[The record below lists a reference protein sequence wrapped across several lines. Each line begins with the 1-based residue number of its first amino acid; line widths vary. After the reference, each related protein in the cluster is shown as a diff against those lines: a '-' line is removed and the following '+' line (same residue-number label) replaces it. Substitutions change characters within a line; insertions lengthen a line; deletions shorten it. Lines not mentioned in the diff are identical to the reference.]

1 MHSIKEDFLMTD
13 NELRLLMAD
22 SVQKCHRA
30 VFEKYCNYVYTIA
43 FSILKSCGS
52 REDVEECVSD
62 VFMKIYKLLDR
73 ETDFSDNI
81 KGLIGAVARNTAID
95 SFRRIS
101 SRNSRLAYYDENI
114 MDEFCDGEDLTE
126 KTERKEQSSIILG
139 KIKELG
145 DPDSTIIIQQ
155 YYYNR
160 TAKEIAKSISMSA
173 AAVQKRSSRARQKLR
188 TLLMEAGINKEGL
201 V

>member
-1 MHSIKEDFLMTD
+1 MTD

-30 VFEKYCNYVYTIA
+30 VFDKYCNYVYAIA
-43 FSILKSCGS
+43 FKILKSCGS
-52 REDVEECVSD
+52 REDIEECVSD
-62 VFMKIYKLLDR
+62 VFMKIYKLLDKNI
-73 ETDFSDNI
+73 DFADNFKAYI
-81 KGLIGAVARNTAID
+81 ATVTRNTAID

-101 SRNSRLAYYDENI
+101 LRNSRTAYLDDNTL
-114 MDEFCDGEDLTE
+114 GELRDSSDLTE
-126 KTERKEQSSIILG
+126 KSENKEQSRIILG

-160 TAKEIAKSISMSA
+160 TAKEISKSVSMSA

-188 TLLMEAGINKEGL
+188 SLLTEAGITKEGL
-201 V
+201 I

>member
-1 MHSIKEDFLMTD
+1 
-13 NELRLLMAD
+13 MAD

-30 VFEKYCNYVYTIA
+30 VFDKYCNYVYTIA
-43 FSILKSCGS
+43 FSILKGCGS

-62 VFMKIYKLLDR
+62 VFMKIYKLLDE
-73 ETDFSDNI
+73 ETGFSDNF
-81 KGLIGAVARNTAID
+81 KAFIGAVARNTAID
-95 SFRRIS
+95 AFRKIS
-101 SRNSRLAYYDENI
+101 TRTSRTAYIDDDTVNEFRDKEDITEN
-114 MDEFCDGEDLTE
+114 
-126 KTERKEQSSIILG
+126 TERKEQSSIILG

-173 AAVQKRSSRARQKLR
+173 AAVQKRSSRAKQKLR
-188 TLLMEAGINKEGL
+188 ILLTEAGINKEGL

>member
-1 MHSIKEDFLMTD
+1 MTD

-30 VFEKYCNYVYTIA
+30 VFDKYCNYVYTIA
-43 FSILKSCGS
+43 FSILKGCGS

-62 VFMKIYKLLDR
+62 VFMKIYKLLDE
-73 ETDFSDNI
+73 ETGFSDNF
-81 KGLIGAVARNTAID
+81 KAFIGAVARNTAID
-95 SFRRIS
+95 AFRKIS
-101 SRNSRLAYYDENI
+101 TRTSRTAYIDDDTVNEFRDNEDITEN
-114 MDEFCDGEDLTE
+114 
-126 KTERKEQSSIILG
+126 TERKEQSSIILG

-173 AAVQKRSSRARQKLR
+173 AAVQKRSSRAKQKLR
-188 TLLMEAGINKEGL
+188 ILLTEAGINKEGL

>member
-1 MHSIKEDFLMTD
+1 MTD

-30 VFEKYCNYVYTIA
+30 VFDKYCNYVYTIA
-43 FSILKSCGS
+43 FSILKGCGS

-62 VFMKIYKLLDR
+62 VFMKIYKLLDE
-73 ETDFSDNI
+73 ETGFSDNF
-81 KGLIGAVARNTAID
+81 KAFIGAVARNTAID
-95 SFRRIS
+95 AFRKIS
-101 SRNSRLAYYDENI
+101 TRTSRTVYIDDDTVNEFRDNEDITEN
-114 MDEFCDGEDLTE
+114 
-126 KTERKEQSSIILG
+126 TERKEQSSIILG

-173 AAVQKRSSRARQKLR
+173 AAVQKRSSRAKQKLR
-188 TLLMEAGINKEGL
+188 ILLTEAGINKEGL
-201 V
+201 I

>member
-1 MHSIKEDFLMTD
+1 MTD

-30 VFEKYCNYVYTIA
+30 VFDKYCNYVYAIA
-43 FSILKSCGS
+43 FKILKSCGS

-62 VFMKIYKLLDR
+62 VFMKIYKLLDKNI
-73 ETDFSDNI
+73 DFADNFKAYI
-81 KGLIGAVARNTAID
+81 ATVTRNTAID

-101 SRNSRLAYYDENI
+101 LRNSRTAYLDDNTL
-114 MDEFCDGEDLTE
+114 GELRDSSDLTE
-126 KTERKEQSSIILG
+126 KSENKEQSRIILG

-160 TAKEIAKSISMSA
+160 TAKEISKSVSMSA

-188 TLLMEAGINKEGL
+188 SLLTEAGITKEGL
-201 V
+201 I

>member
-1 MHSIKEDFLMTD
+1 MTD

-30 VFEKYCNYVYTIA
+30 VFDKYCNYVYTIA
-43 FSILKSCGS
+43 FSILKGCGS

-62 VFMKIYKLLDR
+62 VFMKIYKLLDE
-73 ETDFSDNI
+73 ETGFSDNF
-81 KGLIGAVARNTAID
+81 KAFIGAVARNTAID
-95 SFRRIS
+95 AFRKIS
-101 SRNSRLAYYDENI
+101 TRTSRTAYIDDDTVNEFRDKEDITEN
-114 MDEFCDGEDLTE
+114 
-126 KTERKEQSSIILG
+126 TERKEQSSIILG

-173 AAVQKRSSRARQKLR
+173 AAVQKRSSRAKQKLR
-188 TLLMEAGINKEGL
+188 ILLTEAGINKKGL

>member
-1 MHSIKEDFLMTD
+1 MTN

-30 VFEKYCNYVYTIA
+30 VFDKYCNYVYTIA
-43 FSILKSCGS
+43 FSILISCGS

-62 VFMKIYKLLDR
+62 VFMKIYKLLD
-73 ETDFSDNI
+73 EDTDFTDNF
-81 KGLIGAVARNTAID
+81 KAFIGTVARNTAID
-95 SFRRIS
+95 SFRKISLRIS
-101 SRNSRLAYYDENI
+101 RTAYVDENTI
-114 MDEFCDGEDLTE
+114 NELRDDNDITE
-126 KTERKEQSSIILG
+126 NTERREQSDIILG

-173 AAVQKRSSRARQKLR
+173 AAVQKRSSRAKQKLR
-188 TLLMEAGINKEGL
+188 ILLTEAGINKEGL
-201 V
+201 I

>member
-1 MHSIKEDFLMTD
+1 MTD

-114 MDEFCDGEDLTE
+114 MDELCDGEDLTE

-173 AAVQKRSSRARQKLR
+173 AAVQKRSSRAKQKLR
-188 TLLMEAGINKEGL
+188 ILLTEAGINKEGL
-201 V
+201 I

>member
-1 MHSIKEDFLMTD
+1 MTD

-30 VFEKYCNYVYTIA
+30 VFDKYCNYVYTIA

-62 VFMKIYKLLDR
+62 VFMKIYKLLDE
-73 ETDFSDNI
+73 ETGFSDNF
-81 KGLIGAVARNTAID
+81 KAFIGAVARNTAID
-95 SFRRIS
+95 AFRKIS
-101 SRNSRLAYYDENI
+101 TRTSRTAYIDDDTVNEFRDKEDITEN
-114 MDEFCDGEDLTE
+114 
-126 KTERKEQSSIILG
+126 TERKEQSSIILG

-173 AAVQKRSSRARQKLR
+173 AAVQKRSSRAKQKLR
-188 TLLMEAGINKEGL
+188 ILLTEAGINKEGL

>member
-1 MHSIKEDFLMTD
+1 MTD
-13 NELRLLMAD
+13 NELQLLMAD

-43 FSILKSCGS
+43 FNILKSCGS

-62 VFMKIYKLLDR
+62 VFMKIYKILDKN
-73 ETDFSDNI
+73 TDFSDNF
-81 KGLIGAVARNTAID
+81 KSFIGKVARNTAID
-95 SFRRIS
+95 AFRRIS
-101 SRNSRLAYYDENI
+101 SRSSRTAYIDENV
-114 MDEFCDGEDLTE
+114 MDEIRDQEDLAET
-126 KTERKEQSSIILG
+126 TERKEQSGIILG

-173 AAVQKRSSRARQKLR
+173 AAVQKRSSRARSKLR
-188 TLLMEAGINKEGL
+188 ILLMEAGISKEGL
-201 V
+201 I

>member
-1 MHSIKEDFLMTD
+1 MTD

-30 VFEKYCNYVYTIA
+30 VFDKYCNYVYAIA
-43 FSILKSCGS
+43 FRILKSCGS

-62 VFMKIYKLLDR
+62 VFMKIYKLLDKNI
-73 ETDFSDNI
+73 DFADNFKAYI
-81 KGLIGAVARNTAID
+81 ATVTRNTAID

-101 SRNSRLAYYDENI
+101 LRNSRTAYLDDNTI
-114 MDEFCDGEDLTE
+114 GELRDSSDLTE
-126 KTERKEQSSIILG
+126 KSENKEQSRIILG

-160 TAKEIAKSISMSA
+160 TAKEISKSVSMSA

-188 TLLMEAGINKEGL
+188 SLLTEAGITKEGL
-201 V
+201 I

>member
-1 MHSIKEDFLMTD
+1 MTD

-30 VFEKYCNYVYTIA
+30 VFDKYCNYVYTI
-43 FSILKSCGS
+43 SLSVLKSCGN

-62 VFMKIYKLLDR
+62 VFMKIYKHLDNN
-73 ETDFSDNI
+73 TDFSDNI
-81 KGLIGAVARNTAID
+81 KGFIGAVARNTAID
-95 SFRRIS
+95 AFRRIS
-101 SRNSRLAYYDENI
+101 TRNSRTAYVDENTI
-114 MDEFCDGEDLTE
+114 NDLKSSDDITE
-126 KTERKEQSSIILG
+126 NTERKEQSRIILD

-173 AAVQKRSSRARQKLR
+173 AAVQKRSSRAKQKLR
-188 TLLMEAGINKEGL
+188 ILLTEAGITKEGL
-201 V
+201 I

>member
-1 MHSIKEDFLMTD
+1 MTD

-30 VFEKYCNYVYTIA
+30 VFDKYYNYVYTIA
-43 FSILKSCGS
+43 FSILKGCGS

-62 VFMKIYKLLDR
+62 VFMKIYKLLDE
-73 ETDFSDNI
+73 ETGFSDNF
-81 KGLIGAVARNTAID
+81 KAFIGAVARNTAID
-95 SFRRIS
+95 AFRKIS
-101 SRNSRLAYYDENI
+101 TRTSRTAYIDDDTVNEFRDNEDITEN
-114 MDEFCDGEDLTE
+114 
-126 KTERKEQSSIILG
+126 TERKEQSSIILG

-173 AAVQKRSSRARQKLR
+173 AAVQKRSSRAKQKLR
-188 TLLMEAGINKEGL
+188 ILLTEAGINKEGL

>member
-1 MHSIKEDFLMTD
+1 MTD

-30 VFEKYCNYVYTIA
+30 VFDKYCNYVYAIA
-43 FSILKSCGS
+43 FKILKSCGS

-62 VFMKIYKLLDR
+62 VFMKIYKLLDKNI
-73 ETDFSDNI
+73 DFADNFKAYI
-81 KGLIGAVARNTAID
+81 ATVTRNTAID

-101 SRNSRLAYYDENI
+101 LRNSRTAYLDDNTI
-114 MDEFCDGEDLTE
+114 GELRDSSDLTE
-126 KTERKEQSSIILG
+126 KSENKEQSRIILG

-160 TAKEIAKSISMSA
+160 TAKEISKSVSMSA

-188 TLLMEAGINKEGL
+188 SLLTEAGITKEGL
-201 V
+201 I

>member
-1 MHSIKEDFLMTD
+1 MTD

-30 VFEKYCNYVYTIA
+30 VFEKYCNYVYVIA
-43 FSILKSCGS
+43 FNILKSCGS

-62 VFMKIYKLLDR
+62 VFMKIYKLLD
-73 ETDFSDNI
+73 EDTGFSDNF
-81 KGLIGAVARNTAID
+81 KAFIGAVARNTAID
-95 SFRRIS
+95 SFRKIS
-101 SRNSRLAYYDENI
+101 SRSSRTAYVDENTI
-114 MDEFCDGEDLTE
+114 NEIRDENDITE
-126 KTERKEQSSIILG
+126 NTERKEQSDIILS

-160 TAKEIAKSISMSA
+160 TAKEIAKNISMSA

-188 TLLMEAGINKEGL
+188 VLLMEAGINKEGL
-201 V
+201 I

>member
-1 MHSIKEDFLMTD
+1 MTD

-30 VFEKYCNYVYTIA
+30 VFDKYCNYVYAIA
-43 FSILKSCGS
+43 FKILKSCGS

-62 VFMKIYKLLDR
+62 VFMKIYKLLDKNI
-73 ETDFSDNI
+73 DFADNFKAYI
-81 KGLIGAVARNTAID
+81 ATVTRNTAID

-101 SRNSRLAYYDENI
+101 LRNSRTAYLDDNTI
-114 MDEFCDGEDLTE
+114 GELRDSSDLTE
-126 KTERKEQSSIILG
+126 KSENKEQSRIILG

-160 TAKEIAKSISMSA
+160 TAKEISKSVSMSA
-173 AAVQKRSSRARQKLR
+173 AAVQKCSSRARQKLR
-188 TLLMEAGINKEGL
+188 SLLTEAGITKEGL
-201 V
+201 I

>member
-1 MHSIKEDFLMTD
+1 MKRSQREG
-13 NELRLLMAD
+13 
-22 SVQKCHRA
+22 HRA
-30 VFEKYCNYVYTIA
+30 LFDEYCNYVYA
-43 FSILKSCGS
+43 VVMNVLRNCGS

-62 VFMKIYKLLDR
+62 VFMKIYKLLDKNI
-73 ETDFSDNI
+73 DFADNFKAYI
-81 KGLIGAVARNTAID
+81 ATVTRNTAID

-101 SRNSRLAYYDENI
+101 LRNSRTAYLDDNTI
-114 MDEFCDGEDLTE
+114 GELRDSSDLTE
-126 KTERKEQSSIILG
+126 KSENKEQSRIILG

-160 TAKEIAKSISMSA
+160 TAKEISKSVSMSA

-188 TLLMEAGINKEGL
+188 SLLTEAGITKEGL
-201 V
+201 I

>member
-1 MHSIKEDFLMTD
+1 MTD

-30 VFEKYCNYVYTIA
+30 VFDKYCNYVYAIA
-43 FSILKSCGS
+43 FRILKSCGS

-62 VFMKIYKLLDR
+62 VFMKIYKLLDKNI
-73 ETDFSDNI
+73 DFADNFKAYI
-81 KGLIGAVARNTAID
+81 ATVTRNTAID

-101 SRNSRLAYYDENI
+101 LRNSRTAYLDDNTL
-114 MDEFCDGEDLTE
+114 GELRDSSDLTE
-126 KTERKEQSSIILG
+126 KSENKEQSRIILG

-160 TAKEIAKSISMSA
+160 TAKEISKSVSMSA

-188 TLLMEAGINKEGL
+188 SLLTEAGITKEGL
-201 V
+201 I

>member
-1 MHSIKEDFLMTD
+1 MTD

-30 VFEKYCNYVYTIA
+30 IFDKYCNYVYAIA
-43 FSILKSCGS
+43 FKILKSCGS

-62 VFMKIYKLLDR
+62 VFMKIYKLLDKNI
-73 ETDFSDNI
+73 DFADNFKAYI
-81 KGLIGAVARNTAID
+81 ATVTRNTAID

-101 SRNSRLAYYDENI
+101 LRNSRTAYLDDNTI
-114 MDEFCDGEDLTE
+114 GELRDSSDLTE
-126 KTERKEQSSIILG
+126 KSENKEQSRIILG

-160 TAKEIAKSISMSA
+160 TAKEISKSVSMSA

-188 TLLMEAGINKEGL
+188 SLLTEAGITKEGL
-201 V
+201 I

>member
-1 MHSIKEDFLMTD
+1 MTD

-30 VFEKYCNYVYTIA
+30 VFDKYCNYVYTIA
-43 FSILKSCGS
+43 FSVLKSCGS

-62 VFMKIYKLLDR
+62 VFMKIYRLLDNN
-73 ETDFSDNI
+73 TDFSDNV
-81 KGLIGAVARNTAID
+81 KGFIGAVARNTAID

-101 SRNSRLAYYDENI
+101 SSSSRTAYVDENTI
-114 MDEFCDGEDLTE
+114 NELRDDDDITE
-126 KTERKEQSSIILG
+126 KTELKEQSSIILG

-173 AAVQKRSSRARQKLR
+173 AAVQKRSSRAKQKLR
-188 TLLMEAGINKEGL
+188 ILLTEAGINKEGL
-201 V
+201 I

>member
-1 MHSIKEDFLMTD
+1 MTD

-30 VFEKYCNYVYTIA
+30 VFDKYCNYVYAIA
-43 FSILKSCGS
+43 FKILKSCGS

-62 VFMKIYKLLDR
+62 VFMKIYKLLDKNI
-73 ETDFSDNI
+73 DFADNFKAYI
-81 KGLIGAVARNTAID
+81 ATVTRNTAID

-101 SRNSRLAYYDENI
+101 LRNSRTAYLEDNTLGELRDSSDLAEKSEN
-114 MDEFCDGEDLTE
+114 
-126 KTERKEQSSIILG
+126 KEQSRIILG

-160 TAKEIAKSISMSA
+160 TAKEISKSVSMSA

-188 TLLMEAGINKEGL
+188 SLLTEAGITKEGL
-201 V
+201 I